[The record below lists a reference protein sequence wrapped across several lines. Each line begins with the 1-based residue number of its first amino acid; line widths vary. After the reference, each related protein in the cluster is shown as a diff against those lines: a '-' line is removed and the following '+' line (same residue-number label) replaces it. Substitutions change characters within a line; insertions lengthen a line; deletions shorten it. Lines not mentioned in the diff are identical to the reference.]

1 MKPSHSQPYL
11 LGPARAGLCL
21 LLAAWAC
28 QAVAQEATRAT
39 AQMTD
44 PATRSKAASA
54 APELPAKAQADAKSA
69 TWSAL
74 GPVERQ
80 ALAPL
85 AGSWD
90 SIPPSQQRKW
100 REVSRNFGSLPA
112 SEQEKM
118 QQRMRQWAALSP
130 QERARARLN
139 FGKTAE
145 VARELTPAEKLAKW
159 RAYQA
164 LPAEQ
169 RQKLADQAKARP
181 QGAAPAAQPVPT
193 QKLAVVPPIST
204 ARAVRSG
211 DVPAESPE
219 AADNASSQ

>member
-1 MKPSHSQPYL
+1 MTPKPSPPHA
-11 LGPARAGLCL
+11 ARIVRASLCL
-21 LLAAWAC
+21 LFVAC
-28 QAVAQEATRAT
+28 SAHLRAQEASRAA
-39 AQMTD
+39 AQTSD
-44 PATRSKAASA
+44 SA
-54 APELPAKAQADAKSA
+54 VRTSVSPNAPQTTIKSPGDAKPS
-69 TWSAL
+69 TWNTL
-74 GPVERQ
+74 GPTERQ

-100 REVSRNFGSLPA
+100 RELSRNFGSLPA

-118 QQRMRQWAALSP
+118 QQRMREWAALSP

-159 RAYQA
+159 QAYQA

-169 RQKLADQAKARP
+169 RQKLADQAKARS

-193 QKLAVVPPIST
+193 QRLAVLPPIST
-204 ARAVRSG
+204 ARAVRAS

-219 AADNASSQ
+219 AADSASSQ

>member
-1 MKPSHSQPYL
+1 MNLNHGQP
-11 LGPARAGLCL
+11 CL
-21 LLAAWAC
+21 LRTARVSLWLLFVTLTG
-28 QAVAQEATRAT
+28 QAMAQDATRVT
-39 AQMTD
+39 AQNSD
-44 PATRSKAASA
+44 PAAGTRAPSTTTQAPTKAAVNT
-54 APELPAKAQADAKSA
+54 KSS

-90 SIPPSQQRKW
+90 SIPAAQQRKW

-118 QQRMRQWAALSP
+118 QQRMRQWAALSSE
-130 QERARARLN
+130 ERARARLN

-159 RAYQA
+159 QAYQA
-164 LPAEQ
+164 LPADQ
-169 RQKLADQAKARP
+169 RQRLADQAKVRP

-204 ARAVRSG
+204 AKANRAN
-211 DVPAESPE
+211 DAPAESPDT
-219 AADNASSQ
+219 ADSASNQ

>member
-1 MKPSHSQPYL
+1 MNPNHGQRL
-11 LGPARAGLCL
+11 LFCPARVMLWSLFVALTGHAMAQNATQASAQSPDP
-21 LLAAWAC
+21 AAKSRA
-28 QAVAQEATRAT
+28 AAT
-39 AQMTD
+39 AAAPTKAPTD
-44 PATRSKAASA
+44 TKASA
-54 APELPAKAQADAKSA
+54 
-69 TWSAL
+69 WSAL
-74 GPVERQ
+74 GPTERQ

-118 QQRMRQWAALSP
+118 QQRMRQWAALSSE
-130 QERARARLN
+130 ERARARLN

-159 RAYQA
+159 QAYQA

-181 QGAAPAAQPVPT
+181 PGAAPAAQPVPT

-204 ARAVRSG
+204 ARATRTN
-211 DVPAESPE
+211 DAPAESPD
-219 AADNASSQ
+219 AADSASNQ

>member
-1 MKPSHSQPYL
+1 MKPSRSQHRL

-21 LLAAWAC
+21 LLAAC
-28 QAVAQEATRAT
+28 TCHAVAQDATRAT
-39 AQMTD
+39 AQMAD
-44 PATRSKAASA
+44 PDARSKAAPTTTPA
-54 APELPAKAQADAKSA
+54 PAKAPADAKPA
-69 TWSAL
+69 NWSAL
-74 GPVERQ
+74 GPSERQ

-90 SIPPSQQRKW
+90 SIPPGQQRKW

-112 SEQEKM
+112 GEQEKM

-159 RAYQA
+159 QAYQA

-181 QGAAPAAQPVPT
+181 QGAAPAVQPVPT

-204 ARAVRSG
+204 ARAVRSS

>member
-1 MKPSHSQPYL
+1 MTPTPRHPHL
-11 LGPARAGLCL
+11 ARAIRASLCL
-21 LLAAWAC
+21 LFVAC
-28 QAVAQEATRAT
+28 SAQVRAQEANRGAGQTSDSAVRTSASPNT
-39 AQMTD
+39 SQA
-44 PATRSKAASA
+44 AIKA
-54 APELPAKAQADAKSA
+54 PGDAKPS
-69 TWSAL
+69 TWNTL
-74 GPVERQ
+74 GPTERQ

-100 REVSRNFGSLPA
+100 RELSRNFSSLPA
-112 SEQEKM
+112 SEQDKM
-118 QQRMRQWAALSP
+118 QQRMREWAALSP

-159 RAYQA
+159 QAYQA

-169 RQKLADQAKARP
+169 RQKLADQAKAKS

-204 ARAVRSG
+204 ARAIRAS
-211 DVPAESPE
+211 DAPAESPD